1 MKRSPSASR
10 RPLERGQITSVTAVL
25 LLGLVAG
32 GYLAVVW
39 APVYLLH
46 HEVRQTVRGF
56 INKAVHDR
64 NDERLVHDL
73 CQRLQALEQR
83 EGEDARGR
91 PAQVPVV
98 DVEPRDVTWERDL
111 EARPPTLHVA
121 FEYVRVVRYPIL
133 DRTTEKTMQ
142 VDLTGEIDVPVWK

>member
-10 RPLERGQITSVTAVL
+10 RPLERGQITWVTAAL

-39 APVYLLH
+39 VPVYLVH
-46 HEVRQTVRGF
+46 HEVRQVVHNY
-56 INKAVHDR
+56 INKAVHER
-64 NDERLVHDL
+64 NDERLVRDL
-73 CQRLQALEQR
+73 CQKLQTLDQR

-98 DVEPRDVTWERDL
+98 DVEPREVTWERDL

-121 FEYVRVVRYPIL
+121 FDYVRVVRYPIL
-133 DRTTEKTMQ
+133 DRTVEKTMQ
-142 VDLTGEIDVPVWK
+142 IDMTGEIDVPKW